1 MKVRT
6 LFSISYLVALA
17 FLLLYF
23 LRDDLNL
30 PENLSSAL
38 YYAAIVIFII
48 GVIRIFVMIVK
59 RN

>member
-1 MKVRT
+1 MKLRT
-6 LFSISYLVALA
+6 LFSISYLVALV
-17 FLLLYF
+17 FLILYF

-30 PENLSSAL
+30 PGNLSSAL
-38 YYAAIVIFII
+38 YYAAVVIFII